1 MSNET
6 LPQIDLKA
14 EKSAEQVLAENQEI
28 GAKTIEVAENNIIH
42 RTLPDGS
49 SFTGTMEE
57 YKQELEDYRD
67 RIGA

>member
-14 EKSAEQVLAENQEI
+14 EKSAEQVLAESQEI
-28 GAKTIEVAENNIIH
+28 GAKTIGATEKRIIH
-42 RTLPDGS
+42 RVIPDGTP
-49 SFTGTMEE
+49 FTGTMEE
-57 YKQELEDYRD
+57 YVHEMEEYRD